1 MTDPKV
7 TKAFEDGRVPKGIT
21 ADYLNQSR
29 DASAIAGIV
38 FVTALTSIIVL
49 GRLASRAFLMRRFGF
64 DDGLT
69 LISWMCFVAFVGL
82 CIELIKLG
90 SGRHFAYI
98 EYVLD
103 MPTIEYTE
111 VLDFVAHII
120 YTTAL
125 LLCRMSGLAFYHRLC
140 AVHDRLRLGISVV
153 FGILIAGYIPQLL
166 LIVFHC
172 TPVTGLWP
180 YEWQRGF
187 EDYTCLQWGLV
198 YSVNSSVSLICDFLL
213 FGIPIV
219 MLRVLEMPRKRK
231 IQLGCILLPG
241 ISVIAI
247 SIVRLVLV
255 IEGQW
260 NTDMSWAYDPMLAI
274 EVSEIG
280 ATLIALS
287 IPGFKP
293 LFDKVVLQRDITK
306 GESNVKSKYEKQQSS
321 KGGTALRSLNFR
333 PEHDALTSRDT
344 SAARTQV
351 HRTSNATADNRSE
364 NSADGILVQ
373 VDFRIKEDIQDANST
388 SDPERAWQ

>member
-21 ADYLNQSR
+21 ADYLNETR
-29 DASAIAGIV
+29 DASAIAGII
-38 FVTALTSIIVL
+38 FVTVLTSIIVL
-49 GRLASRAFLMRRFGF
+49 GRLASRAFLMHRFGF
-64 DDGLT
+64 DDALT
-69 LISWMCFVAFVGL
+69 LTSWMCFVAFVGL
-82 CIELIKLG
+82 CIELIRLG

-98 EYVLD
+98 QYVLD
-103 MPTIEYTE
+103 MPTVEDTE
-111 VLDFVAHII
+111 VLDFIAHII

-140 AVHDRLRLGISVV
+140 AVHDRLRLAIWVV

-166 LIVFHC
+166 LIIFHC

-180 YEWQRGF
+180 YEWQPGF

-219 MLRVLEMPRKRK
+219 MLRVLEMPKKRK

-247 SIVRLVLV
+247 SIARLVLV

-260 NTDMSWAYDPMLAI
+260 NMDMSWAYNPMLVI

-287 IPGFKP
+287 VPGFKP
-293 LFDKVVLQRDITK
+293 LFDKFVLRRDITE
-306 GESNVKSKYEKQQSS
+306 GDSTGKSKSAKLQSS
-321 KGGTALRSLNFR
+321 KGDTALRSLNFR
-333 PEHDALTSRDT
+333 PQHDVLTSRDT
-344 SAARTQV
+344 SAEGTNV
-351 HRTSNATADNRSE
+351 HRMSNTAADTRSE
-364 NSADGILVQ
+364 SSADGILVQ
-373 VDFRIKEDIQDANST
+373 VDFRLKEDTQDANSS
-388 SDPERAWQ
+388 SDAERAWK